1 MYVPTRG
8 QVKRKWIK
16 KEGGLLVAQTSMT
29 TDVDQTSRKAKIEN
43 ELRES
48 QVCIDDGEG
57 TQRATAAWRE
67 VGVSGEEEGRK
78 V

>member
-16 KEGGLLVAQTSMT
+16 KEGGLLVSQTSMT
-29 TDVDQTSRKAKIEN
+29 TDVDRTSRKAKIEN

-57 TQRATAAWRE
+57 SRRATAAWRE